1 MIYSIV
7 LVSAIQQHKP
17 IIAIYIYIYLPS
29 LWSLPPTAPPS
40 RPLGHHRAPGWAPCV
55 ISNFPLATLSTHG
68 RVYMTFPGGSVVKN
82 LSTDAGDVGSIP
94 ESISGLGRSP
104 GRGNGNP
111 FHYSCL
117 ENPIDGEA
125 WRPTVHRIAESQ
137 TRQVTGHAQRTRI
150 YTNAAFSMRPPLSFP
165 CCIHKPILY
174 ICVSS
179 PSPQTGSS
187 VPLFWIPYKNSY
199 SCFCTS

>member
-1 MIYSIV
+1 ME
-7 LVSAIQQHKP
+7 K
-17 IIAIYIYIYLPS
+17 
-29 LWSLPPTAPPS
+29 
-40 RPLGHHRAPGWAPCV
+40 
-55 ISNFPLATLSTHG
+55 
-68 RVYMTFPGGSVVKN
+68 PGGLQSI
-82 LSTDAGDVGSIP
+82 GSQRVRHD
-94 ESISGLGRSP
+94 S
-104 GRGNGNP
+104 
-111 FHYSCL
+111 
-117 ENPIDGEA
+117 
-125 WRPTVHRIAESQ
+125 
-137 TRQVTGHAQRTRI
+137 VTGHAQRTRI

>member
-1 MIYSIV
+1 LIYSIV

-137 TRQVTGHAQRTRI
+137 TRQRDWARATDTHI
-150 YTNAAFSMRPPLSFP
+150 YQCCFLNA
-165 CCIHKPILY
+165 
-174 ICVSS
+174 SS
-179 PSPQTGSS
+179 PLLPLLHPQAHSLHLRLQS
-187 VPLFWIPYKNSY
+187 VPTDRLISTTFLDSI
-199 SCFCTS
+199 